1 MRAVQREK
9 LFDHTALAQYLTKK
23 PNGLF
28 IRHLRMQS
36 LSQEPLEAQAV
47 QYLKLHL
54 GIRQIVQTLENQ
66 DLEHQHVIER
76 RAPAW
81 SFWFILEASP
91 QKRTKYL
98 PIHHRVEFLK
108 RIALVTQ
115 LLKTLLLIKE
125 TALLIHPLP

>member
-1 MRAVQREK
+1 MRTVEGEE
-9 LFDHTALAQYLTKK
+9 LFDHPALTQNLTEK
-23 PNGLF
+23 PDGLF
-28 IRHLRMQS
+28 IRHRPMQS
-36 LSQEPLEAQAV
+36 LAQESLEAQAV

-81 SFWFILEASP
+81 SFWFLLEASP

-108 RIALVTQ
+108 RIAL
-115 LLKTLLLIKE
+115 
-125 TALLIHPLP
+125 